1 MGEARGSVISSRKD
15 LDSAKSPLSR
25 GVCVPNPSVP
35 VRQGGGV
42 VLSHWIG
49 GMEKSWWEPIITI
62 AASSAIPHHEQ
73 LRWIWVI
80 WGHSK
85 MWDTRI
91 GFPREKVRNKVG
103 TRERRWKGTRG
114 HIQSW
119 GKKGGS
125 YLPLLGASSSAG
137 RGESGLLI
145 SKVKCQRRT
154 LSQAGFM
161 CPGCSN
167 SS

>member
-1 MGEARGSVISSRKD
+1 MD
-15 LDSAKSPLSR
+15 LGDL
-25 GVCVPNPSVP
+25 
-35 VRQGGGV
+35 
-42 VLSHWIG
+42 
-49 GMEKSWWEPIITI
+49 
-62 AASSAIPHHEQ
+62 
-73 LRWIWVI
+73 
-80 WGHSK
+80 GHSK
-85 MWDTRI
+85 MWDTRT
-91 GFPREKVRNKVG
+91 GFPREKVRNKRKKVEG
-103 TRERRWKGTRG
+103 TWG

-119 GKKGGS
+119 EKKGGS
-125 YLPLLGASSSAG
+125 YLPLLGASSNAG

>member
-1 MGEARGSVISSRKD
+1 MEHQDRVPKGEGEEEGGNKRK
-15 LDSAKSPLSR
+15 KVE
-25 GVCVPNPSVP
+25 G
-35 VRQGGGV
+35 
-42 VLSHWIG
+42 
-49 GMEKSWWEPIITI
+49 
-62 AASSAIPHHEQ
+62 
-73 LRWIWVI
+73 IW
-80 WGHSK
+80 
-85 MWDTRI
+85 
-91 GFPREKVRNKVG
+91 
-103 TRERRWKGTRG
+103 G

-119 GKKGGS
+119 EKKGGS